1 MKIKTKNNIQSGS
14 LAGQIFVVT
23 LLALLCVVFVI
34 PFWIIISGSFVSEAE
49 AARRGMFILFPEQWD
64 FSAYKLLLNGG
75 SSIYTAYGVT
85 LFVTI
90 VGTALNLLVTVMLAY
105 SLAKRDL
112 PGRKALS
119 GLVFFTMLF
128 GGGMIPSFLLN
139 NYLGFMDNIFVMIV
153 PSLVSAWNMFLM
165 RNFFYGIPPSLEEA
179 ALIDG
184 ANPVIVLFKIIL
196 PLSLPSIATI
206 GLFYAVGHWND
217 WFTANIYINDIAKL
231 PVQNVMRRI
240 VLNNDIKNLGDMAF
254 SISEQPPMAETIK
267 SAAMVIGTLPIMLVY
282 PFLQK
287 YFIKGVTVGSVKG

>member
-1 MKIKTKNNIQSGS
+1 MKNINTIKDGS
-14 LAGQIFVVT
+14 ILGKILVYT
-23 LLALLCVVFVI
+23 ILILMCVAFII
-34 PFWIIISGSFVSEAE
+34 PFWIIISSSFVSEAE
-49 AARRGMFILFPEQWD
+49 AARRGMFILFPEKWD
-64 FSAYKLLLNGG
+64 FSAYAMLLNNG

-105 SLAKRDL
+105 GLAKRDL
-112 PGRKALS
+112 PGVKFFS
-119 GLVFFTMLF
+119 GMIFFTMLF

-139 NYLGFMDNIFVMIV
+139 NYLGFMDSIFVMII

-165 RNFFYGIPPSLEEA
+165 RNFFYGLPPSLEEA

-184 ANPVIVLFKIIL
+184 ANPVTILFRVIL
-196 PLSLPSIATI
+196 PLSLPAMATI

-217 WFTANIYINDIAKL
+217 WFTANIYINTISKM

-240 VLNNDIKNLGDMAF
+240 VLNSDIKNLGDMAF
-254 SISEQPPMAETIK
+254 SVSEQPPMAETIK